1 MIGNV
6 VEANF
11 FRIQDYPTASAL
23 SVMLMAALVV
33 LVSVYVRKSGTEEL
47 L

>member
-1 MIGNV
+1 MLGNV

-11 FRIQDYPTASAL
+11 LRIQDYPTASAL
-23 SVMLMAALVV
+23 SVLLMAAIVV
-33 LVSVYVRKSGTEEL
+33 LVSVYVRKSGTDDL

>member
-6 VEANF
+6 VETNF
-11 FRIQDYPTASAL
+11 LRIQDYPTASAL
-23 SVMLMAALVV
+23 SVMLMATIVV
-33 LVSVYVRKSGTEEL
+33 LVSVYVRKSGTEDL

>member
-1 MIGNV
+1 
-6 VEANF
+6 
-11 FRIQDYPTASAL
+11 QDYPTASAL
-23 SVMLMAALVV
+23 SVMLMAAIVV

>member
-23 SVMLMAALVV
+23 SVMLMAAIVI
-33 LVSVYVRKSGTEEL
+33 LVSMYVRKSGTEEL